1 MSPNNNEV
9 HGEGI
14 GVASLNQGDM
24 QWLDPLKQIP
34 FVPWP
39 SEEVIRQGALAQI
52 QVMLD
57 QRIDPSHAG
66 VGGDEV
72 TKDDNDFE
80 ARVVERLS
88 DETTHEVIHTV
99 KQSAENGIA
108 RAEKREE
115 KPKVFGGLDL
125 YDPDEE

>member
-57 QRIDPSHAG
+57 QRIDPSHVG

-88 DETTHEVIHTV
+88 DETAHEVINTV
-99 KQSAENGIA
+99 KESAENGIA